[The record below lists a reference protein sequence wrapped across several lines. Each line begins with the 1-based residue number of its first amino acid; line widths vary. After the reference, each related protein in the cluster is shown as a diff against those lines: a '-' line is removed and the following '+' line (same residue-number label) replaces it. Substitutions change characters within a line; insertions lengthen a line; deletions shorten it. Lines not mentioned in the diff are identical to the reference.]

1 MASQLG
7 ALRAF
12 FRLSPQTRRL
22 VEAEI
27 TKDPDSPV
35 LIGEAA
41 VLCGVCETTLRRYEK
56 AGKIGPLP
64 RDSRGRRLFD
74 NDALFAVMNTASV

>member
-1 MASQLG
+1 MSEVG
-7 ALRAF
+7 ILRAF
-12 FRLSPQTRRL
+12 FRLSPQTRRQ
-22 VEAEI
+22 VEAEF

-41 VLCGVCETTLRRYEK
+41 ILCGCSEDTLRRYEK
-56 AGKIGPLP
+56 AGKIGPLK

-74 NDALFAVMNTASV
+74 NDTLFAVMNGAF

>member
-1 MASQLG
+1 MVSQVGTLK
-7 ALRAF
+7 AF
-12 FRLSPQTRRL
+12 FRLSPQTRRQ

-27 TKDPDSPV
+27 TKDPESPV

-41 VLCGVCETTLRRYEK
+41 ILCGVSEDTLRRYEK
-56 AGKIGPLP
+56 AGKIGPLK

-74 NDALFAVMNTASV
+74 NDALFRVMNHA